1 MQRFLALSGGKHLAR
16 DNKTRWNSFDKMI
29 TTALIPKVHYALD
42 RYIDIHGDAE
52 DRADRLTPEDWLE
65 LEQVINSYSFYYS
78 FECR

>member
-1 MQRFLALSGGKHLAR
+1 
-16 DNKTRWNSFDKMI
+16 MI
-29 TTALIPKVHYALD
+29 TTALIPKVHHALD

-78 FECR
+78 FKCR